1 MIRLRLNSVGA
12 GRIFSIPSAP
22 TRTSVAVPLDI
33 ADGRYVEHLMALP
46 ISGGREGASKSASRG
61 GPTFDSRR

>member
-1 MIRLRLNSVGA
+1 MFRLRLNSVGA

-46 ISGGREGASKSASRG
+46 ISGGREGVTEQIDPGVQAA
-61 GPTFDSRR
+61 